1 MDAHHD
7 PIRFF
12 HFVRRSGD
20 VGFARL
26 LCLLIRGDP
35 QLRERLDSELRT
47 LPRDPG
53 PEPTGG
59 VRVLDS
65 LITQLGLGTA

>member
-35 QLRERLDSELRT
+35 ELRERLDSELRA
-47 LPRDPG
+47 LPRDPA
-53 PEPTGG
+53 TGAPPAACACST
-59 VRVLDS
+59 R
-65 LITQLGLGTA
+65 